1 MKSNMAKYNFE
12 VSIEAQTQGEAEVKL
27 SSATVLMQKLKA
39 RELAKL
45 ADVVKNDPM
54 KTAIAKKALGL

>member
-1 MKSNMAKYNFE
+1 MKYSFE

-27 SSATVLMQKLKA
+27 AAASVLMQKLKA
-39 RELAKL
+39 REIAKL

-54 KTAIAKKALGL
+54 KTSLAKKALGL

>member
-1 MKSNMAKYNFE
+1 MKKYSFE

-27 SSATVLMQKLKA
+27 SAASVLMQKLKA
-39 RELAKL
+39 REIAKL
-45 ADVVKNDPM
+45 ADVVKNDPV

>member
-1 MKSNMAKYNFE
+1 MKYIFE

-27 SSATVLMQKLKA
+27 SAATTLMQKLTA
-39 RELAKL
+39 REIGKL
-45 ADVVKNDPM
+45 ADVVKRDPV